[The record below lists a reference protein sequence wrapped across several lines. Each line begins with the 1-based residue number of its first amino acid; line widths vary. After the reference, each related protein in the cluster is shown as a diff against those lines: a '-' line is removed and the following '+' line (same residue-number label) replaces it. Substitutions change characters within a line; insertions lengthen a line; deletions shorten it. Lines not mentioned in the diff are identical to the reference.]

1 MRRLVW
7 LTLAIAIAPS
17 RAHADLL
24 ARALLAVGED
34 GDGTT
39 VAPTGAAA
47 LEDLASWAGPTRTT
61 TLGALLQVTVR
72 QAPALANARFDIA
85 VAEAQISE
93 TWARRDWTIKAQ
105 AVGTRS
111 YGGVSSGIP
120 IDSSTQFT
128 VSADLVRLLPTGG
141 TLDLHAGTTYY
152 NTTLSVSGTALVEKE
167 WFDTLT
173 GSLTQPLLR
182 NRGRDIYDATEKK
195 ATLAR
200 DALTLAKRLA
210 AIQTVQAVVAAY
222 WDLVL
227 AEKQVAITQAAL
239 DLARERLRVT
249 ELGSSGGKVARAEIP
264 AVQQIIATR
273 EEDVLNGELAVLQ
286 TSIALRRVAGMP
298 IGASE
303 LGLRVETDLD
313 TRDTRWDLGKLVERA
328 YQASPQLA
336 QLDKTRASET
346 IDIEVTENGLLPQLD
361 AALSLG
367 PTGQDRTFGV
377 AAKDLA
383 LFKQISISG
392 SLTYTQSLNQY
403 DVRGRA
409 RELRLQREK
418 LAVTAFDL
426 KAQIAQTMTQA
437 VAQLE
442 LARRRLTLSQR
453 AIDLANQN
461 IQIETDRFNL
471 GKSTNFDVLNRLEEL
486 RQAELRRA
494 QAMID
499 WHKGHTVVMALTGDL
514 LPTYGISI
522 E

>member
-7 LTLAIAIAPS
+7 LTLAIACAPV
-17 RAHADLL
+17 RARADLL
-24 ARALLAVGED
+24 GRIVLAVGD
-34 GDGTT
+34 DGTAT
-39 VAPTGAAA
+39 APTVTAPS
-47 LEDLASWAGPTRTT
+47 LEDLASWAGPTRST
-61 TLGALLQVTVR
+61 TLAELLQVTVR
-72 QAPALANARFDIA
+72 QAPTLANARFDIA

-93 TWARRDWTIKAQ
+93 TWARHDWTVKAQ
-105 AVGTRS
+105 AAATRS

-120 IDSSTQFT
+120 IDSTTQFGLS
-128 VSADLVRLLPTGG
+128 VDLTRLLPTGG
-141 TLDLHAGTTYY
+141 TLDLHAGTAYY
-152 NTTLSVSGTALVEKE
+152 NTTADIEGSAFSQKE
-167 WFDTLT
+167 WLDTIS

-182 NRGRDIYDATEKK
+182 GRGRDLYDATEKK

-200 DALTLAKRLA
+200 DSLVLAKRLA
-210 AIQTVQAVVAAY
+210 AIQTVQAVVSSY

-227 AEKQVAITQAAL
+227 AEKQVAITQSSL
-239 DLARERLRVT
+239 DLAHERLRVT
-249 ELGSSGGKVARAEIP
+249 ELGASGGKVARAEIP
-264 AVQQIIATR
+264 AVEQIIATR

-286 TSIALRRVAGMP
+286 ASIALRRAAGMP
-298 IGASE
+298 IGAND
-303 LGLRVETDLD
+303 LGLRVDTDLD
-313 TRDTRWDLGKLVERA
+313 TRETKWELGPLVERA
-328 YQASPQLA
+328 YAASPQLA
-336 QLDKTRASET
+336 QLDKTKASAT

-367 PTGQDRTFGV
+367 PIGQDTTFGA

-383 LFKQISISG
+383 LFNSISISG

-426 KAQIAQTMTQA
+426 KAQIAQTMAQA

-471 GKSTNFDVLNRLEEL
+471 GKSTNFDVLMRLEEL

-494 QAMID
+494 QAMVD
-499 WHKGHTVVMALTGDL
+499 WHKGRTVVMALTGDL